1 MRNLITSI
9 ALMLAAAISNAQTTA
24 TNWTATDCSSVSHT
38 LFTELDAGN
47 IIVFI
52 WVMPCGSCVNGAK
65 AAYNAVQSF
74 ATSHPGKVRYYIADD
89 LGDASCTTLTSW
101 ITSNTIGATSNM
113 TIFSNAGNV
122 INEADFGGTGMPHV
136 IVMGGTDHKIH
147 YNKKNSLTNDQPG
160 ITAAINTALGALST
174 PVITSENS
182 VSVVPNPATGVIT
195 VSYAS
200 AVQQVSVTSV
210 TGEIVRNVTFENG
223 KMNPTVN
230 LADVAPGIY
239 FVKVKDN
246 DGKTFVK
253 EVVKQ

>member
-24 TNWTATDCSSVSHT
+24 TNWTANDCSSVSHT
-38 LFTELDAGN
+38 LFTELNAGN
-47 IIVFI
+47 IIVFV

-89 LGDASCTTLTSW
+89 LGDDNCTDLTTW
-101 ITSNTIGATSNM
+101 ITTNTIGATSNM

-122 INEADFGGTGMPHV
+122 INEANFGGSGMPHV

-147 YNKKNSLTNDQPG
+147 YNKKGSLSNDQPG

-174 PVITSENS
+174 PAIATEKT

-223 KMNPTVN
+223 RMNPTVN
-230 LADVAPGIY
+230 ISDLAPGVY
-239 FVKVKDN
+239 FVKVMDN

-253 EVVKQ
+253 EVTKQ